1 MNLSTIIANR
11 VALFTAGNN
20 AGDGFDPAAMLTG
33 GRPTHRADTT
43 DDVSVYVIG
52 DEAILVGT
60 DGTGDDD
67 SRWAVVVELDK
78 ISMEECLS
86 YLAARGCE
94 AHDNGDGR
102 ILVTSWPG
110 DTYSAPR
117 GWTDDG
123 ADDIGEYL
131 VGPSAE
137 DGE

>member
-1 MNLSTIIANR
+1 MNLSTIIADRN
-11 VALFTAGNN
+11 ALFTAGNN
-20 AGDGFDPAAMLTG
+20 AGDGFDPGSMLTG

-43 DDVSVYVIG
+43 DDVSVYVVG
-52 DEAILVGT
+52 GKAILVGT

-67 SRWAVVVELDK
+67 SRWAVEVEVDATNMADALR
-78 ISMEECLS
+78 

-117 GWTDDG
+117 GWTDGGCDG
-123 ADDIGEYL
+123 IGEYL